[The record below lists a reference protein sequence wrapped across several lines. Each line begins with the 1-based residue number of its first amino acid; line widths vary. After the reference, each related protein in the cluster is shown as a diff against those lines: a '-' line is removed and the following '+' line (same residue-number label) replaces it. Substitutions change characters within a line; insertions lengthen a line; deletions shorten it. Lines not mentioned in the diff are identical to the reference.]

1 MAKTALVMSG
11 GGSKGAFTVGVLKF
25 IKEQRPEINFDVIC
39 GTSTGS
45 LIAPLAATGEIAK
58 LEEFYTTKTTGEIL
72 IFPES
77 IVERFTSKHT
87 GIFNVQP
94 LFGLIKDTVNDARY
108 NALMNSGKEIF
119 LATVS
124 LQSGK
129 VTYFTNTNL
138 SSTKDYDMIKI
149 SDLEN
154 FQRAVLASADQP
166 VLMPAIEIFGKQYV
180 DGGLREYAPMQAA
193 LASGATDIYVVLLSP
208 DLPNKDDR
216 KFEEL
221 KDILFRTLD
230 LFSEDVSAND
240 IIIPK
245 FVSDSIKYINTVKQ
259 RITEEIEMT
268 EEEIDELFDTD
279 NNPFGDRRELNIH
292 IIRPEAILE
301 SDGLEF
307 IPAQMKSMM
316 SKGFARAQEYF
327 RNIPS
332 A

>member
-25 IKEQRPEINFDVIC
+25 IKEQRPEITFDVIC

-45 LIAPLAATGEIAK
+45 LIAPLVATGDIK
-58 LEEFYTTKTTGEIL
+58 LLEEIYTTKMTGDII

-77 IVERFTSKHT
+77 IVERFTKKHT
-87 GIFNVQP
+87 GIFNVEP
-94 LFGLIKDTVNDARY
+94 LFDLIKETVTDGRFNSI
-108 NALMNSGKEIF
+108 LNSGKEIF

-138 SSTKDYDMIKI
+138 TNTGDYDMIRFSDKI
-149 SDLEN
+149 N
-154 FQRAVLASADQP
+154 FQRAILASADQP
-166 VLMPAIEIFGKQYV
+166 VLMPAIEILGKQYV

-216 KFEEL
+216 KFDML
-221 KDILFRTLD
+221 KDILFRTLS

-240 IIIPK
+240 ILIPK
-245 FVSDSIKYINTVKQ
+245 IFSDGIKYINTVKQ
-259 RITEEIEMT
+259 KILEEIEIT
-268 EEEIDELFDTD
+268 PEDLDVLFNTD

-292 IIRPEAILE
+292 IIRPEALLE

-316 SKGFARAQEYF
+316 NKGFARAGEF
-327 RNIPS
+327 FKNLPV
-332 A
+332 